1 MPTPEILEFEP
12 LLAPIDDNEVGVDL
26 RSDDTLS
33 AVYYKIRDARSAARS
48 VERTAVREG
57 DGFPGMLDEWR
68 EVIPQATEVLSTK
81 TKSLEIVAW
90 LIEALFR
97 RNSFAGL
104 RDGYR
109 LAREMIE
116 KYWDDIYPLPDEE
129 DGLATRIAALVG
141 LNGEDGPGTLEEP
154 LNNAIVTEGSSCG
167 PFRVW
172 EFHQARDLAL
182 LGSDE
187 DRQKKIDD
195 GSVSMEQF
203 QAAVGETDLDFFRNL
218 IDDIAAAQEEYGR
231 FCEVIEEKCGDLP
244 VSTSAIKNHL
254 IAIHDDV
261 RIITRDV
268 LPMEADDAEDAE
280 ADGTGSA
287 AAGGKNRQAESA
299 GGPISSRANA
309 VRALIEI
316 SNYFIRTEPHSP
328 VSYSL
333 RQVARWAQMPLPKLL
348 SELIQDNAARDNYFK
363 LVGISSVDDDNS
375 ALAGP
380 APVEPVASQV
390 NQVQTEGETGGG

>member
-1 MPTPEILEFEP
+1 MPTPEILDFEP

-26 RSDDTLS
+26 RSDGTLS
-33 AVYYKIRDARSAARS
+33 AVYYQVRDARSAARS
-48 VERTAVREG
+48 IERLAVREG

-68 EVIPQATEVLSTK
+68 AVIPQATEVLTTK
-81 TKSLEIVAW
+81 TKNLEIVAW

-97 RNSFAGL
+97 RDGFAGL

-129 DGLATRIAALVG
+129 DGVATRIAALVG

-154 LNNAIVTEGSSCG
+154 LNNALVTEGSSHG

-172 EFHQARDLAL
+172 EFRQARDLSA
-182 LGSDE
+182 LGSE
-187 DRQKKIDD
+187 EERQKKIEA
-195 GSVSMEQF
+195 GSVSMEHF
-203 QAAVGETDLDFFRNL
+203 QTAVAETDLDFFRNL
-218 IDDIAAAQEEYGR
+218 IDDIAAAQEEYDR
-231 FCEVIEEKCGDLP
+231 FCAVIEEKCGDIP

-254 IAIHDDV
+254 IQIQDDV
-261 RIITRDV
+261 RILTRDV
-268 LPMEADDAEDAE
+268 LPMETDDAEDAE
-280 ADGTGSA
+280 ADGAGPA
-287 AAGGKNRQAESA
+287 AAGGKKRQAGSA
-299 GGPISSRANA
+299 GGPISSRADA

-316 SNYFIRTEPHSP
+316 SNFFVRTEPHSP

-333 RQVARWAQMPLPKLL
+333 RQVARWAQMPLPRLL
-348 SELIQDNAARDNYFK
+348 SELIQDTTARENYFR

-375 ALAGP
+375 TLIGQDP
-380 APVEPVASQV
+380 MEQVASQDD
-390 NQVQTEGETGGG
+390 QVQTEGETGGE